1 MSTSVTYKGA
11 EIAALENQSKTLL
24 TAGKWLEADI
34 IVEDVTGG
42 SAPGLT
48 VYSGQGTPA
57 ASLGQDGDLYIEI
70 QAEQTAEAT
79 PEDFTASNFNSTSN
93 LGQCIGKTAAA
104 GSSTSNAYSSGQSNT
119 GVANYTFD
127 LPAIPSGATIKS
139 VDLQVKAHEENASR
153 STCTLQVF
161 AGSTQKG
168 ELTTVN
174 GTSNTIYDVDCGSS
188 WTAAELAEFTLRFSA
203 GYYGGLIAGATLT
216 VVYDTGGGYTVELSG
231 NASGWTIT
239 SGDLYIKASGAWSK
253 TASASLPDTI
263 ARG

>member
-11 EIAALENQSKTLL
+11 EIAALENQTKTLL

-104 GSSTSNAYSSGQSNT
+104 GSSTSNAYSSGQSAT

-139 VDLQVKAHEENASR
+139 VGLQVKAHEENASR
-153 STCTLQVF
+153 SVCTLQVF
-161 AGSTQKG
+161 AGTTQKG

-174 GTSNTIYDVDCGSS
+174 GTSNTIYTVDCGSS

-216 VVYDTGGGYTVELSG
+216 VVYETSGGYTAEISG
-231 NASGWTIT
+231 SSSGWTIT

>member
-70 QAEQTAEAT
+70 QAEQSVEAT
-79 PEDFTASNFNSTSN
+79 PEDFTASHFSSTSN

-104 GSSTSNAYSSGQSNT
+104 GSSTSNAYSSGQSST

-139 VDLQVKAHEENASR
+139 VALQVKAHEENASR

-174 GTSNTIYDVDCGSS
+174 GTSNVIYTVDCGSG

-239 SGDLYIKASGAWSK
+239 SGALYIKASGAWSK